1 MVDVERCPADSAAL
15 KFCSPHT
22 SADALYNERALKFR
36 NCRDDDN
43 DRSAQWTLG
52 IDRFALGQE
61 LYPKFAQIIEYLK
74 EMLGTTREAIRR
86 PDQHRIEL
94 VTIGV
99 LQQLIER
106 WTSHLRPADAMIDV
120 FMDDLIATVW
130 RQLIFPL
137 NDNHNSR

>member
-15 KFCSPHT
+15 KFCSPHA

-74 EMLGTTREAIRR
+74 EMLGTAREAVRR
-86 PDQHRIEL
+86 PDQHRVEL
-94 VTIGV
+94 VTMGV
-99 LQQLIER
+99 LQQLIKGR
-106 WTSHLRPADAMIDV
+106 TAHFRPADAVINV
-120 FMDDLIATVW
+120 FMDDLIAVSLRSLLPTEL
-130 RQLIFPL
+130 RR
-137 NDNHNSR
+137 S